1 MDIAFIG
8 LYLLAQ
14 IFLGF
19 YVSKFIKNDSD
30 FFIGGRKLP
39 TFAIAFSIFATW
51 FGAET
56 CIGSSAAVFEKGLAG
71 SKAEP
76 FGYGLCLLL
85 TAIII
90 APRVWNNKYT
100 TMGDFFK
107 DKAGAL
113 NEKLFIWIILP
124 SSLIWAAAQLKAFGH
139 ILSVVSG
146 FPILPCLI
154 FSICF
159 VILYTL
165 MGGFIGD
172 VVTDVIQGGIL
183 GIGLL
188 IIITFAILGHGANI
202 TNIDPQKL
210 SFISDDQTFWQRLD
224 SWMIPIMGS
233 LVAQELIARVL
244 SAKNKSQAVRASFY
258 GTGLY
263 LFFGSIPIILGLIGN
278 QFSLNLTES
287 EQFLPA
293 FSQKVLPPW
302 LYIIFNG
309 ALISAILSTIDSILL
324 AASALVSH
332 NFLVP
337 VFNINDDRS
346 KVKSARITLVIFGL
360 IAFFVALI
368 GESVYEMVE
377 TASSFGTS
385 GILVASLALMFH
397 QSINQKLISAILISG
412 IILSVLLDLVF
423 KFDASFTLSILIL
436 CVFYLFFSFLLKIF
450 KTS

>member
-19 YVSKFIKNDSD
+19 YLSKFIKNDSD
-30 FFIGGRKLP
+30 FFIGGRRLP

-56 CIGSSAAVFEKGLAG
+56 CIGSSAAVFEKGLSG

-90 APRVWNNKYT
+90 APKVWNDKYT

-107 DKAGAL
+107 YKAGDL

-124 SSLIWAAAQLKAFGH
+124 SSLIWAAAQLKAFAH

-188 IIITFAILGHGANI
+188 IIIAFAFFGHGASLSS
-202 TNIDPQKL
+202 IDPSKL
-210 SFISDDQTFWQRLD
+210 SFVSADQSFWQRLD

-244 SAKNKSQAVRASFY
+244 SAKNSRQAVRASLY

-278 QFSLNLTES
+278 QFSLNVTES

-293 FSQKVLPPW
+293 LSQKVLPSW

-337 VFNINDDRS
+337 VFKISDEKL
-346 KVKSARITLVIFGL
+346 KVRNARITLVFFGIL
-360 IAFFVALI
+360 AFVMALI

-397 QSINQKLISAILISG
+397 KHIMPYLISIILISG
-412 IILSVLLDLVF
+412 IILSVLLDFIL
-423 KFDASFTLSILIL
+423 KIDASFTLSILIL
-436 CVFYLFFSFLLKIF
+436 SIFYFISNLGLKL
-450 KTS
+450 KSSS